1 MAHQYYQIGAFPP
14 CAQQKAPLSCA
25 RRGRVMGNHKHDTLW
40 LVFHKISYSAPFR
53 QFSPQRVGNRLDAGL
68 ICGGFARI
76 RGEQRICNAGIDLF
90 FDGLG
95 DGDHSSGLS
104 LPPRGF

>member
-1 MAHQYYQIGAFPP
+1 
-14 CAQQKAPLSCA
+14 
-25 RRGRVMGNHKHDTLW
+25 MGNHKHDTLW
-40 LVFHKISYSAPFR
+40 LVFHKISHSAPFR